1 MLFQSALAQ
10 WSITA
15 LQSIG
20 LSLFAGFQGL
30 CSLLTFSSVGELQQ
44 HMIDLLTPLAT
55 KYDLAL
61 VAFGNNVT
69 CGGAGEVVL
78 SDFLGTAL
86 EPSPVTPTEYGPWAL
101 LQGSIKAAFESSPTR
116 NSSKVVVIPSLSI
129 GTLVVWFVLHD
140 SNEWHQPGNTGKQL

>member
-1 MLFQSALAQ
+1 
-10 WSITA
+10 
-15 LQSIG
+15 
-20 LSLFAGFQGL
+20 
-30 CSLLTFSSVGELQQ
+30 
-44 HMIDLLTPLAT
+44 LAT

-129 GTLVVWFVLHD
+129 GNTDTQFYWNLTKHIFRFSPSFDTDRFNGEHTVNEAFRAD
-140 SNEWHQPGNTGKQL
+140 SLNEGVRFYTKFILNVDESDLP